1 MSKVWENK
9 SETEI
14 AAKHQS
20 DVSTI
25 TGMQV
30 LDRKTIS
37 PEETQMTVY
46 IQGVDRMEKVSMKLV
61 NDEWKFG
68 GFIRDPKK

>member
-9 SETEI
+9 SETEV

-25 TGMQV
+25 TGMRV
-30 LDRKTIS
+30 LDRQTIS
-37 PEETQMTVY
+37 PEEVQMSVY
-46 IQGVDRMEKVSMKLV
+46 IQGIDRMEKVSMKLV